1 MQLIIGDPIET
12 LALAGIPR
20 KTAVGP
26 LLGIIDKGLA
36 SAARV

>member
-1 MQLIIGDPIET
+1 MQLVMGDPIET
-12 LALAGIPR
+12 SALAGIHR

-36 SAARV
+36 SVARV